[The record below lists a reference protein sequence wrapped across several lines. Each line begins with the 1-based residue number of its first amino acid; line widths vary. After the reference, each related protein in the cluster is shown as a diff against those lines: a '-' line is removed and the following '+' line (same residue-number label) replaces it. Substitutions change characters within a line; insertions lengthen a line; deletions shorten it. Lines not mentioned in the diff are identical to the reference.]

1 MKDYYRILGLS
12 FGASKDEVESV
23 CRRVAHEYEAG
34 EGKLSK
40 DVREAYGVLCSESV
54 RTKYDVD
61 YAEHIS
67 RQAPDAG
74 IRAAAAPV
82 RKSKRGIRGTG
93 RRSISNDERRSLRRG
108 LKKKWVLIGV
118 IVILTVS
125 AAAAAWFFRNVETE
139 KQKESVVR
147 EGLEKF
153 SHGEFQE
160 AAELLEQ
167 GGEDTQEFDVLLKLG
182 ASYYN
187 QRKYDEAIEAYEKAL
202 ALESGS
208 AVAYNSLGNVYRDR
222 KNAENAVESY
232 RKAIELDPD
241 FPLSYSNLAILL
253 MDLGERV
260 EAQQVLDE
268 GMARIPD
275 SRELENIASYVGR

>member
-12 FGASKDEVESV
+12 FGASKDEIATT
-23 CRRVAHEYEAG
+23 CRRIAHEHEAG
-34 EGKLSK
+34 KGRLSR
-40 DVREAYGVLCSESV
+40 DVREAYGVLCSESN
-54 RTKYDVD
+54 RAKYDID
-61 YAEHIS
+61 YAEHLIPQNPIAEKRKAATPTQKS
-67 RQAPDAG
+67 RQSAYRTTRRVGFVDG
-74 IRAAAAPV
+74 KSGFLGLQ
-82 RKSKRGIRGTG
+82 RKIW
-93 RRSISNDERRSLRRG
+93 SL
-108 LKKKWVLIGV
+108 IV
-118 IVILTVS
+118 IFLILTVS
-125 AAAAAWFFRNVETE
+125 VMAIVFFRDMEAE
-139 KQKESVVR
+139 ERKEDAVR

-167 GGEDTQEFDVLLKLG
+167 GSEDAQEFDVLLKLG

-187 QRKYDEAIEAYEKAL
+187 QRKYDEAIETYEKAI
-202 ALESGS
+202 ALENGS

-222 KNAENAVESY
+222 KNAENAIESY

-253 MDLGERV
+253 MDLGEPV
-260 EAQQVLDE
+260 EAQRVLDE